1 MGLAHAKESVMEITI
16 RKFEE
21 NHVIDVA
28 GEIDMYNASRLKEVV
43 NALKEKHIGIFILNL
58 KKVTYIDSS
67 GIGALLSINATLA
80 QAGLAFRIVNVAR
93 SVMRVIE
100 LTKLVG
106 FLPIEAT
113 ELDAIES
120 IAKTRFPLGRSRK
133 SGKEINSFST
143 HH

>member
-1 MGLAHAKESVMEITI
+1 LLDHQKEPAMEITI

-28 GEIDMYNASRLKEVV
+28 GEVDMYNASRLKEVV
-43 NALKEKHIGIFILNL
+43 NTLMERRIGIFILNL

-67 GIGALLSINATLA
+67 GIGALLSINATLV
-80 QAGLAFRIVNVAR
+80 QAGLAFRIVNIAR

-113 ELDAIES
+113 ELEAIES
-120 IAKTRFPLGRSRK
+120 IARDRSLLRRPRANER
-133 SGKEINSFST
+133 EINPFLT
-143 HH
+143 RR